1 MGMPRGS
8 RWKRLAVFSD
18 LVNPEIAPD
27 VWHLLWANRI
37 EIEWWRRSVQRGKGP
52 RPSRNPINN
61 LMRDDHPHGEEWLMV
76 RRGDWPMAF
85 VLVKALGV
93 SL

>member
-8 RWKRLAVFSD
+8 RWKRLAVFSNI
-18 LVNPEIAPD
+18 VNPDSAPD
-27 VWHLLWANRI
+27 IDHLLWANRI
-37 EIEWWRRSVQRGKGP
+37 EMEWWNRSVPRGKGP

-61 LMRDDHPHGEEWLMV
+61 LMRDEHPHDEARLMV

-85 VLVKALGV
+85 VLAKSLGV